1 MPVTCV
7 NSLVIGYHRAQG
19 VMLIGPILALK
30 GIELLLS
37 IEPESNRWIGS

>member
-7 NSLVIGYHRAQG
+7 NSLVIGYHRAPG